1 MGEDLPGS
9 PPLAERAQ
17 PEVGDGAEVPA
28 DSPAPARRATRRPLD
43 FEDKPSSVK
52 GVKWVL
58 SRLWA
63 GGTPAVPK
71 EIADIVRSVRARH
84 PKTDTR
90 GIVRAYQLA
99 SFVHEGQM
107 RKSGE
112 RFIEHPTGVARILA
126 ELGMDA
132 TTIIAAFLHDAIEDT
147 ELELTDI
154 KTHFGEEVV
163 GIIDGLTKIERIGF
177 RSKEHE
183 QAENLRKMIVAMA
196 KDARVLIIKLAD
208 RLHNMRTIDALEA
221 AKRELVAKET
231 LEIYAPLAHRLGIQ
245 QIRSELEDLGFKTLQ
260 PKVFAEVEQLVAQR
274 QPEREKYLEDVVRQ
288 VQKRLREIKVKAD
301 ISGRPKHYYSV
312 YDKMVGRGH
321 EFNEIFDLVGMRIIV
336 EEVRDCYAALGAVH
350 SLWKPVPGR
359 FKDYIAQP
367 KFNLYQSL
375 HTSVVGPGGK
385 PLEIQIRTE
394 EMHRIAEM
402 GVAAHWVYK
411 EDPKSREEHAAWMR
425 RMLDLHETE
434 DSHEF
439 LEALRLDLFADEV
452 FVFTPKGEVIELT
465 SGATPVDFAYAIH
478 TEVGHACAGARVDGR
493 LVPLSHHLSS
503 GESVEIITTKTN
515 PGPSRDWLKFVV
527 TPRAR
532 TKIKQWFTKERREE
546 ALTEGREALVKGMRR
561 AALPVQKIQSAGT
574 LDEIAEEMKFPNLEA
589 LWLALGEGRLSVT
602 SVVGQ
607 LTRLYGEP
615 VPEKE
620 VVPTRVQPRPSPSQ
634 GVVVEGVGEV
644 WVKLSKCCLPVPG
657 DPIIGFV
664 TRGRGVSVHR
674 QDCPNAKILSAEGER
689 LLEVAWD
696 LRASGTFAVAIQVE
710 ALDRPKLL
718 RDVTTAVSDLG
729 INITSA
735 TSTVRD
741 GLANL
746 SYTFEVADPAQLA
759 KILTTVRKVESVY
772 DAYRVSPARR

>member
-1 MGEDLPGS
+1 M
-9 PPLAERAQ
+9 
-17 PEVGDGAEVPA
+17 
-28 DSPAPARRATRRPLD
+28 
-43 FEDKPSSVK
+43 
-52 GVKWVL
+52 L
-58 SRLWA
+58 SRLRA

-71 EIADIVRSVRARH
+71 EISDIVRSVRGRH

-177 RSKEHE
+177 RSKEQE

-208 RLHNMRTIDALEA
+208 RLHNMRTIEALED

-274 QPEREKYLEDVVRQ
+274 QPEREEYLEDVVRQ
-288 VQKRLREIKVKAD
+288 VQKRLREIKVKAE

-321 EFNEIFDLVGMRIIV
+321 DFNEIFDLVGMRIIV

-394 EMHRIAEM
+394 EMHRIAEK